1 MLGVLLLPL
10 ARLRRLRSWAEVKTQ
25 VSNPKMVNRA
35 NIGCGQTPTEGWWNF
50 DSSLSV
56 RLARPKLIMSALNV
70 IRLAS
75 DESVRFAGV
84 ARQKGIRWAN
94 ACKRIPLP
102 NKSLEMVYSSHVLEH
117 LDPSEA
123 ERFLAEVHRVLRPG
137 GIIRLALPDLR
148 RRAEKY
154 MADGDGDGFMESLNM
169 REYSVRSLR
178 TKLRILI
185 VGDREHRWM
194 YDSRS
199 LIRLLEKARFADARE
214 MAPGETMIPD
224 PGPLN
229 LHERQEESI
238 YVEARR

>member
-1 MLGVLLLPL
+1 M
-10 ARLRRLRSWAEVKTQ
+10 
-25 VSNPKMVNRA
+25 
-35 NIGCGQTPTEGWWNF
+35 
-50 DSSLSV
+50 SV
-56 RLARPKLIMSALNV
+56 RLARPKLIMSALNFGR
-70 IRLAS
+70 IAS
-75 DESVRFAGV
+75 DESVRFAAV
-84 ARQKGIRWAN
+84 ARVKGIRWAN

-102 NKSLEMVYSSHVLEH
+102 DGSLEVVYSSHVLEH
-117 LDPSEA
+117 LDSSET
-123 ERFLAEVHRVLRPG
+123 ERFLAEIHRVLRPG

-154 MADGDGDGFMESLNM
+154 IAEGDADSFMQSLNI

-178 TKLRILI
+178 AGLRILI
-185 VGDREHRWM
+185 LGDKEHRWM

-199 LIRLLEKARFADARE
+199 LIRLVQRARFVDARE

-229 LHERQEESI
+229 LHERDEESI